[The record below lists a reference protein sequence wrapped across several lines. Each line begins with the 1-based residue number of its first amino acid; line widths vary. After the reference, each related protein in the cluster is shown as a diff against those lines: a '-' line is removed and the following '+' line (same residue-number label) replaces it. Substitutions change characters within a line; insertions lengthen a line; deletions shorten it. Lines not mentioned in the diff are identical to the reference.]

1 VSKTDLKVIKDAWI
15 NIGLQYSSG
24 ELTPLGQALSSSEKL
39 LDRAMYWTGPQLTP
53 WIEGMN
59 RIIDPILRSNF
70 FEEHSKN
77 KEVIGLIQRVLDSY
91 ATDDWSGISQVLS
104 FENEDTI
111 VDIAGGKGALLREF
125 SGHSGKRILVDLP
138 EVIKDLFLDG
148 IETVPLDMFND
159 EIPNAGVYLLSRIL
173 HDLSDEKAI
182 NLLLRLPL
190 ESQIVVIDRVNDN
203 GEHGLLSLNMLLT
216 TGGRERST
224 DEWNLLFTKVKRII
238 IRKIEWKGHSI
249 WKLGEN
255 KS

>member
-1 VSKTDLKVIKDAWI
+1 
-15 NIGLQYSSG
+15 
-24 ELTPLGQALSSSEKL
+24 
-39 LDRAMYWTGPQLTP
+39 
-53 WIEGMN
+53 
-59 RIIDPILRSNF
+59 
-70 FEEHSKN
+70 
-77 KEVIGLIQRVLDSY
+77 
-91 ATDDWSGISQVLS
+91 
-104 FENEDTI
+104 
-111 VDIAGGKGALLREF
+111 
-125 SGHSGKRILVDLP
+125 
-138 EVIKDLFLDG
+138 
-148 IETVPLDMFND
+148 MFND

-238 IRKIEWKGHSI
+238 IGKIEWEGHSI